1 MDKQQYRLTPEHR
14 EQLKPW
20 ADRWIA
26 NAMST
31 QKMTAEDREVCRAAV
46 TGLYKAAK
54 LEPPR
59 NTVFVSSPFVLAF
72 AGGFSAAT
80 WWASKNQ
87 PQAAEVVVSNVAQ
100 HTTLLR
106 LQGHRDALLSSIS
119 NGVAKTVREATGYRD
134 LSTANWM
141 TGFHSHRAA
150 REAAVSAVTHSTQ
163 EVGLR
168 TPLPPTDD
176 ETWMEVSRALSAV
189 LQFALTLANTHLNIP
204 GVIGD
209 GDAEKATEGARVPQ
223 PVSFDIEVALADLI
237 CITQLLNAYRLRANV
252 DNLMNELHVGTHE
265 AALGEG
271 VDANETVR
279 LSDDTAS
286 YPKVYDRADT
296 DSGVEIAARL
306 ERVTS
311 EVVAQLHSM
320 MYVTCE
326 AAYGSLKDA
335 QEAMENAHRGRPRL
349 DVEEALYAYDHE
361 SLRRS
366 LRELTGV
373 LERVMEPI
381 SRARLD
387 VVEAALRD
395 ANPNLAVAPGESVTG
410 GTSFRRSGY
419 EGASSLAADD
429 GTVRG
434 DVGRETWEAV
444 VAAISQVR
452 LLLAISAGPG
462 DAARAALEGDREA
475 AWVAANSD
483 SANATHALSRP
494 HPLSV
499 SSPSELDGMTW
510 GEVHVHT
517 RLLINRLMQSV
528 NEFVHHAPV
537 YEAPEDVR
545 VRGSKTD
552 AESAVPRHEGYSPN
566 TGVYAEEHQ
575 QNDRVSRTSLNIAH
589 GALWERVLNRIDL
602 LTQVLNE
609 GPDEAASLSSLPG
622 DAAEAVSNDSKSKTQ
637 REIALIESANRLL
650 FANTTAL
657 LVSLALT
664 DVRNTVNT
672 TGEFQEAVRA
682 AAKDAAA
689 ATDQAVRNLTQEQA
703 KRDAQVR
710 QIFVTI
716 GTSTAVSMAL
726 DTVRAPSTEFEF
738 ATQQGVRSAANAAE
752 DATSKETSNSL
763 GRRGSVADHV
773 DDRSRGDVW
782 DHVFQPNAD
791 ALRSFS
797 DLLNAHVDSDVFSH
811 LTQDRGP
818 HGTVR
823 AQVIEATRQAIV
835 GAVERPADGRR
846 PRVDEIAPK
855 RPNASAAIAV
865 TGVMHESQ
873 SPRHRT
879 WPWDRLDA
887 LLITLVTSTTLTTA
901 ASQMTRSRSNSS
913 APDAVREMQEG
924 QHEATQQEWAKEAS
938 GAVPAAPNNSVNE
951 SIVRLRHSLWNLSN
965 VVEHLTLLDV
975 SRALDHVFNA
985 DTDSDSAETFA
996 EVTAGEMEVRGATG
1010 QLGRMWHPAV
1020 DRSNMDAVRFAVN
1033 AHTLIL
1039 LDELLNTSPFA
1050 AESAAATPG
1059 SMAGAQ
1065 AALDDL
1071 SRGSKHVAAATP
1083 HTLPDDTFETTSGP
1097 FLKKVHA
1104 GVSTADVSEVA
1115 MSMWDQAITALE
1127 EMITSV
1133 KHSIESQKREPDL
1146 SNWYVVGDDMA
1157 KLARELGVGDF
1168 GLRCATLT
1176 WKMWQGGNQWSG
1188 GDSFFSFFRHVA
1200 KLDIDY
1206 TDWDHWEKLLLHS
1219 GPRVLHPQFCMI
1231 SDRPEVLLVDDRN
1244 RPHCDTGPFC
1254 RWRDGSAL
1262 YAVHGVRVPAWIIEK
1277 PERLTAKHI
1286 DDERNAEVRRVM
1298 IERFTPERW
1307 LRESGAKVV
1316 AEAPADHPHV
1326 GLRTARLLRKE
1337 VADDEPILMLDL
1349 LNSTP
1354 EPDGTVKRYFLRV
1367 DPNAYGGKAAKNLQA
1382 AAASTWRLSDGSLAF
1397 ERYTDYAPELES

>member
-20 ADRWIA
+20 ADKWIA

-100 HTTLLR
+100 HSVRLR
-106 LQGHRDALLSSIS
+106 MFGLRDALLGSIAE
-119 NGVAKTVREATGYRD
+119 GVSPDVRSVLGFRD
-134 LSTANWM
+134 LSPTHWQLGVHAECA
-141 TGFHSHRAA
+141 SRDAA
-150 REAAVSAVTHSTQ
+150 DGAVRNSNDAASCPKIYDAVDK
-163 EVGLR
+163 VGLR
-168 TPLPPTDD
+168 PPLPPTDD

-189 LQFALTLANTHLNIP
+189 LQFTVTIANTHLNIP

-223 PVSFDIEVALADLI
+223 PVSFDRRAALADLL

-252 DNLMNELHVGTHE
+252 DGLMNELHVGAHA
-265 AALGEG
+265 AALGAWGADE
-271 VDANETVR
+271 NETVR

-286 YPKVYDRADT
+286 YPKVYDRVDT
-296 DSGVEIAARL
+296 DSSVEISARL

-311 EVVAQLHSM
+311 EAVIQLNSM
-320 MYVTCE
+320 VYDTRE

-335 QEAMENAHRGRPRL
+335 QEVMENAHRGRPRL
-349 DVEEALYAYDHE
+349 DVEEATYTHDRE

-429 GTVRG
+429 GTVR
-434 DVGRETWEAV
+434 
-444 VAAISQVR
+444 
-452 LLLAISAGPG
+452 
-462 DAARAALEGDREA
+462 
-475 AWVAANSD
+475 
-483 SANATHALSRP
+483 
-494 HPLSV
+494 
-499 SSPSELDGMTW
+499 
-510 GEVHVHT
+510 
-517 RLLINRLMQSV
+517 
-528 NEFVHHAPV
+528 
-537 YEAPEDVR
+537 
-545 VRGSKTD
+545 
-552 AESAVPRHEGYSPN
+552 
-566 TGVYAEEHQ
+566 
-575 QNDRVSRTSLNIAH
+575 
-589 GALWERVLNRIDL
+589 
-602 LTQVLNE
+602 
-609 GPDEAASLSSLPG
+609 
-622 DAAEAVSNDSKSKTQ
+622 
-637 REIALIESANRLL
+637 
-650 FANTTAL
+650 
-657 LVSLALT
+657 
-664 DVRNTVNT
+664 
-672 TGEFQEAVRA
+672 
-682 AAKDAAA
+682 
-689 ATDQAVRNLTQEQA
+689 
-703 KRDAQVR
+703 AQV
-710 QIFVTI
+710 V
-716 GTSTAVSMAL
+716 
-726 DTVRAPSTEFEF
+726 
-738 ATQQGVRSAANAAE
+738 
-752 DATSKETSNSL
+752 
-763 GRRGSVADHV
+763 
-773 DDRSRGDVW
+773 
-782 DHVFQPNAD
+782 
-791 ALRSFS
+791 
-797 DLLNAHVDSDVFSH
+797 
-811 LTQDRGP
+811 
-818 HGTVR
+818 
-823 AQVIEATRQAIV
+823 EATRQAIA

-913 APDAVREMQEG
+913 VPDAVREMQEG

-938 GAVPAAPNNSVNE
+938 GAVPAAPNNSVKE

-1010 QLGRMWHPAV
+1010 QLERMWHSAV

-1050 AESAAATPG
+1050 AEPAAATPG

-1206 TDWDHWEKLLLHS
+1206 TDWDHWEKLSLHS

-1298 IERFTPERW
+1298 IERFTPKRW

-1316 AEAPADHPHV
+1316 AEAPADHSHI

-1337 VADDEPILMLDL
+1337 VPDDEPILMLDL

-1382 AAASTWRLSDGSLAF
+1382 AAASTWRLPDGSLAF
-1397 ERYTDYAPELES
+1397 ERYTDYAPEMES

>member
-46 TGLYKAAK
+46 TGLYKGAK

-119 NGVAKTVREATGYRD
+119 NGVAKTV
-134 LSTANWM
+134 
-141 TGFHSHRAA
+141 
-150 REAAVSAVTHSTQ
+150 
-163 EVGLR
+163 
-168 TPLPPTDD
+168 
-176 ETWMEVSRALSAV
+176 
-189 LQFALTLANTHLNIP
+189 
-204 GVIGD
+204 
-209 GDAEKATEGARVPQ
+209 
-223 PVSFDIEVALADLI
+223 
-237 CITQLLNAYRLRANV
+237 
-252 DNLMNELHVGTHE
+252 
-265 AALGEG
+265 GEG

-320 MYVTCE
+320 MYDTRE

-429 GTVRG
+429 GAVRG

-452 LLLAISAGPG
+452 LLLAIPGGPG
-462 DAARAALEGDREA
+462 DAVRAALKGDREA
-475 AWVAANSD
+475 VWVAANSD
-483 SANATHALSRP
+483 PANATSALGRPTRAETNFFSRLEDTTVNAVHA
-494 HPLSV
+494 
-499 SSPSELDGMTW
+499 
-510 GEVHVHT
+510 HT
-517 RLLINRLMQSV
+517 QLLINRLTQSV
-528 NEFVHHAPV
+528 NAFVHNAPV
-537 YEAPEDVR
+537 YEASEDVQAK
-545 VRGSKTD
+545 GLKAD
-552 AESAVPRHEGYSPN
+552 AES
-566 TGVYAEEHQ
+566 
-575 QNDRVSRTSLNIAH
+575 
-589 GALWERVLNRIDL
+589 
-602 LTQVLNE
+602 
-609 GPDEAASLSSLPG
+609 
-622 DAAEAVSNDSKSKTQ
+622 
-637 REIALIESANRLL
+637 
-650 FANTTAL
+650 
-657 LVSLALT
+657 
-664 DVRNTVNT
+664 
-672 TGEFQEAVRA
+672 A
-682 AAKDAAA
+682 AAKDADV
-689 ATDQAVRNLTQEQA
+689 ATDQAVRNLTEEQA
-703 KRDAQVR
+703 KLAAPLSH
-710 QIFVTI
+710 IFMTFH
-716 GTSTAVSMAL
+716 TSMVISQAL
-726 DTVRAPSTEFEF
+726 DTVRALSTELEF
-738 ATQQGVRSAANAAE
+738 ATRQGVLSGANGAE
-752 DATSKETSNSL
+752 DATSDETNNRL
-763 GRRGSVADHV
+763 GRWGSVADHV
-773 DDRSRGDVW
+773 DDRSRGEVW
-782 DHVFQPNAD
+782 EHVWQTNDD

-835 GAVERPADGRR
+835 GAVEPALD
-846 PRVDEIAPK
+846 AL
-855 RPNASAAIAV
+855 S
-865 TGVMHESQ
+865 H
-873 SPRHRT
+873 SPRH
-879 WPWDRLDA
+879 
-887 LLITLVTSTTLTTA
+887 
-901 ASQMTRSRSNSS
+901 
-913 APDAVREMQEG
+913 
-924 QHEATQQEWAKEAS
+924 
-938 GAVPAAPNNSVNE
+938 
-951 SIVRLRHSLWNLSN
+951 
-965 VVEHLTLLDV
+965 
-975 SRALDHVFNA
+975 
-985 DTDSDSAETFA
+985 
-996 EVTAGEMEVRGATG
+996 
-1010 QLGRMWHPAV
+1010 
-1020 DRSNMDAVRFAVN
+1020 
-1033 AHTLIL
+1033 
-1039 LDELLNTSPFA
+1039 LN
-1050 AESAAATPG
+1050 
-1059 SMAGAQ
+1059 
-1065 AALDDL
+1065 
-1071 SRGSKHVAAATP
+1071 AATP
-1083 HTLPDDTFETTSGP
+1083 HGPQDDTFEGASGR
-1097 FLKKVHA
+1097 LIGGWTKSINA
-1104 GVSTADVSEVA
+1104 AAEAEIS
-1115 MSMWDQAITALE
+1115 MSMWGHAAVALE
-1127 EMITSV
+1127 DLLHSV
-1133 KHSIESQKREPDL
+1133 KHSIESQRREPDL

-1206 TDWDHWEKLLLHS
+1206 TDWDHWEKLSLHS

-1298 IERFTPERW
+1298 IERFTAERW

-1337 VADDEPILMLDL
+1337 VEDDEPILMLDL

-1382 AAASTWRLSDGSLAF
+1382 AAASTWRLPDGSLAF